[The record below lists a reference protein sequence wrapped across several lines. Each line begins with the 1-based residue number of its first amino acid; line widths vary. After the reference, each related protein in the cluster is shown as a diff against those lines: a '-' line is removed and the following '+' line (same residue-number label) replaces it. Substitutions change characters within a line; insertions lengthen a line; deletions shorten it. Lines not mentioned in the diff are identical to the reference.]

1 MATSVVDDKEILEE
15 LGLTE
20 AEAQI
25 LLAVIEK
32 YDQEDKAERDRLIRM
47 WKELELFFRGFQNL
61 FWDDVSH
68 DWIDQSGRLN
78 TSKNKDIDP
87 EAYDKI
93 VNIYRAHLESIIAAV
108 TANTPRTKFFPEDA
122 DNHDDIRAAKASVKV
137 VEKIERDNSM
147 SLKFIHALFVMVN
160 QGLVFAHTY
169 YHQSDEY
176 GTISKPVE
184 GLIPGTVKKYYCEFC
199 ANELESPEPQMCE
212 NCGEKTTPEELEE
225 ETEELGEVDS
235 IETPKGKACI
245 DIYGPL
251 YVKVPINLTCL
262 KYTPY
267 LRLETDQHVA
277 YLEELYPHLKGKLG
291 HGGENAETGTERR
304 GRNPNPSGANNENQ
318 ETLKTY
324 WLRPWA
330 LNIYGNS
337 QEAEVEGLKARFP
350 QGIKLS
356 VVLDHIAEV
365 KVENIDD
372 CWTST
377 ESPLASTLHADP
389 YGKPLKAIQQM
400 ENELVRLVLQTI
412 QYGIP
417 ELFADTR
424 VVDFDAYRNS
434 AAAPGMMYPMKVPI
448 GERAESK
455 FFRNQPATMS
465 KEVSEFQQYLEARA
479 QFVSA
484 NTAAVWGGPA
494 QGGSGT
500 FSEYEMS
507 RNQALQRLQILWKT
521 INDWYPRFMAK
532 ATKAFVKNMQGDES
546 YVKQQGNGF
555 VNEHIKQD
563 DLKEGKIGEAFSE
576 SSEQFPVTW
585 PQIRGMVM
593 ELLGMN
599 KEFIDA
605 ALAHPENVGFMA
617 KTFGMGGL
625 HIPGSLDRDKE
636 LRIIQELLNETPQE
650 IPDPMFQPPD
660 PNSPMMMENPQAAQ
674 MIQPPMIPAPSI
686 RVNNEIDNHAVCI
699 ATIQHWAV
707 SEPGIAAEKNNPAG
721 FQNVML
727 HLKEHMMAIQ
737 PPPGPGN
744 SGPPGPGVPGDGA
757 EGIPPVDAP
766 PDDVAGL
773 A

>member
-1 MATSVVDDKEILEE
+1 MNSVDNDKEVLDE
-15 LGLTE
+15 LGLSDTE
-20 AEAQI
+20 AKI
-25 LLAVIEK
+25 LLSVIKE
-32 YDQEDKAERDRLIRM
+32 YDDEDKVERDRFIRL

-61 FWDDVSH
+61 LWDDVSR
-68 DWIDQSGRLN
+68 DWIDPNGKLN
-78 TSKNKDIDP
+78 TSKKDIDP

-122 DNHDDIRAAKASVKV
+122 DNPDDIKAAKTSVKV

-147 SLKFIHALFVMVN
+147 ALKFIHALFIMVN

-169 YHQSDEY
+169 YHSSDEY

-184 GLIPGTVKKYYCEFC
+184 GIIPGTTTKYYCEFC
-199 ANELESPEPQMCE
+199 GNEVEGPEPQMCE
-212 NCGEKTTPEELEE
+212 NCGEKTTPMDIEE
-225 ETEELGEVDS
+225 ESEELGEIDS

-251 YVKVPINLTCL
+251 FVKVPINLTSL

-267 LRLETDQHVA
+267 LRLETDQHIA
-277 YLEELYPHLKGKLG
+277 FLEEVYPHLKGKLNSG
-291 HGGENAETGTERR
+291 VNEEISTEKR
-304 GRNPNPSGANNENQ
+304 GRNPNPTGSNNENQ
-318 ETLKTY
+318 ETLKIY

-330 LNIYGNS
+330 LNIYGNAD
-337 QEAEVEGLKARFP
+337 EEEVEELKARYP
-350 QGIKLS
+350 NGIKVSTILGQ
-356 VVLDHIAEV
+356 IAEI
-365 KVENIDD
+365 KDENLDD
-372 CWTST
+372 HWTAT

-400 ENELVRLVLQTI
+400 ENELVRLILQTI
-412 QYGIP
+412 QFGIP
-417 ELFADTR
+417 ELFADPR
-424 VVDFDAYRNS
+424 IVDFKAYAAS
-434 AAAPGMMYPMKVPI
+434 AAKPGMMYPIKVPV

-455 FFRNQPATMS
+455 FFRNQPATLS
-465 KEVSEFQQYLEARA
+465 KEVGEFQQYLEMRA
-479 QFVSA
+479 QFLSA

-532 ATKAFVKNMQGDES
+532 ATKSFIKNMQGDES

-555 VNEHIKQD
+555 VNEHIRQE
-563 DLKEGKIGEAFSE
+563 DLEGKVGEAFSE

-585 PQIRGMVM
+585 PQIRGMIM

-599 KEFIDA
+599 KQFIDA

-617 KTFGMGGL
+617 KAFGMGGL
-625 HIPGSLDRDKE
+625 VIPGSQDRDKE

-650 IPDPMFQPPD
+650 IPDPMFQPPP
-660 PNSPMMMENPQAAQ
+660 PNSEMMMDNPQAAQ

-686 RVNNEIDNHAVCI
+686 RVNNEIDNHPVCI
-699 ATIQHWAV
+699 ATLQHWAV
-707 SEPGIAAEKNNPAG
+707 SEAGIAAEKANPAG

-727 HLKEHMMAIQ
+727 HLKEHMLAIQ
-737 PPPGPGN
+737 MQQGGGPG
-744 SGPPGPGVPGDGA
+744 GGGKPPNPEAAGA